1 MTSFVI
7 RRLWYS
13 ILTLFGITVAVFAM
27 IHAVPGDPVQLYLGG
42 PAARNATPEVVEEIR
57 QEFGLDDP
65 LPLQYARW
73 LGASLGGDLGRSF
86 TSGRPVIET
95 IAEKTPA
102 TVELNL
108 VALLLAA
115 LIGIPAGVIA
125 GSNPGSRFDRSSNA
139 IVFILFAL
147 PNFWVA
153 LVLMN
158 YLSVELR
165 LFPLFGMQSSG
176 AYRLPPL
183 ARLTDHLH
191 HLVLPAIVLAYA
203 QIAVF
208 LRFTRTAVGEV
219 IGREYV
225 AAARARGVP
234 ERRILFGHA
243 LRNAMIPLVTLFGL
257 AIPTLIS
264 GSVII
269 EQIFEWDGLGRLYF
283 TSILA
288 RDYPMIMGLTLVTGI
303 FVLLASV
310 ATDVLYG
317 LVDPRIR
324 SGGEQE
330 S

>member
-1 MTSFVI
+1 MTSFVL

-13 ILTLFGITVAVFAM
+13 ALTLIGITIAVFAM
-27 IHAVPGDPVQLYLGG
+27 IRAVPGDPVQLYLGG
-42 PAARNATPEVVEEIR
+42 PTTRNISPDVIREIR
-57 QEFGLDDP
+57 EDFGLDEA
-65 LPLQYARW
+65 LPLQYAHW
-73 LGASLGGDLGRSF
+73 LASSFRGDLGRSYL
-86 TSGRPVIET
+86 TGRPVLET

-102 TVELNL
+102 TIELNL

-115 LIGIPAGVIA
+115 LVGIPAGVIA
-125 GSNPGSRFDRSSNA
+125 GSRPGSRFDRTTGTVA
-139 IVFILFAL
+139 FILFAL

-158 YLSVELR
+158 YLSVELEI
-165 LFPLFGMQSSG
+165 FPLFGMHSSG
-176 AYRLPPL
+176 AYRLPLL

-219 IGREYV
+219 IGKEFV

-234 ERRILFGHA
+234 ERRVLFRHA
-243 LRNAMIPLVTLFGL
+243 LRNAMIPLVTLTGL

-283 TSILA
+283 TAILS
-288 RDYPMIMGLTLVTGI
+288 RDYPMIMGLTLVTGV
-303 FVLLASV
+303 FVLFASL
-310 ATDVLYG
+310 ATDLLYG
-317 LVDPRIR
+317 MVDPRVR
-324 SGGEQE
+324 VGEGE
-330 S
+330 A